1 MVRKTIIFNDL
12 DPNNMIQNK
21 IFSIIALAMLTITAA
36 SCGDETNSYQNITP
50 ASGAKIKFIHAAPD
64 VVGIEIYVND
74 KKFSG
79 VATSPPAAP
88 ALLMYGNAFPSTAE
102 YATLPAGKVK
112 VGVVIPSLNV
122 TALATDI
129 NVEEGK
135 YYSVFATGIAPNY
148 TPFVLEDKIPAPA
161 GKSIFVRVVN
171 LIPNSISAD
180 FTVNGQVIAT
190 DVPYKNADAAFV
202 AVPIDFAAGTISIPF
217 AYKVLGGLTPLVSS
231 TLTIA
236 GFFPGRAVTIYLR
249 GTLTTDAK
257 NPTKYTPTGTV
268 YINK

>member
-1 MVRKTIIFNDL
+1 
-12 DPNNMIQNK
+12 MIQNR
-21 IFSIIALAMLTITAA
+21 IFSILALAMLTFFAA

-64 VVGIEIYVND
+64 VVGIDIYVND

-88 ALLMYGNAFPSTAE
+88 ALLTYGNAFPSTAE
-102 YATLPAGKVK
+102 YATLAAGKAK
-112 VGVVIPSLNV
+112 VGVVVPSLNV
-122 TALATDI
+122 TALTADI

-135 YYSVFATGIAPNY
+135 YYSVFATGIAPTY
-148 TPFVLEDKIPAPA
+148 APFVLEDKIPAPA
-161 GKSIFVRVVN
+161 GKTIFVRVVN
-171 LIPNSISAD
+171 LIPNSTSAE

-190 DVPYKNADAAFV
+190 GVPYKNADAAFI
-202 AVPIDFAAGTISIPF
+202 AVPIDFTSGTISVPF

-231 TLTIA
+231 TLSVA
-236 GFFPGRAVTIYLR
+236 GNFPGRAVTFYLR
-249 GTLTTDAK
+249 GVLTTDAK